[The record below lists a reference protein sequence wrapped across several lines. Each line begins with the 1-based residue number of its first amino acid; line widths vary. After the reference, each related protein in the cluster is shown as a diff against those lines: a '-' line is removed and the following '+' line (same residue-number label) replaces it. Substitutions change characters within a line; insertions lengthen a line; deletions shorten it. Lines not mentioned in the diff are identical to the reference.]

1 MKLNFDMYKFGVERK
16 GSPRSSRLSVMI
28 VSRNTVTIENTK
40 GNLVVVV
47 IVVVVVV
54 VAMEL
59 SEAMI
64 ICWL

>member
-1 MKLNFDMYKFGVERK
+1 MYKFGVERK